1 MKKFEDGTIFYE
13 KQDLIDN
20 YRIAYDKAKEAA
32 VAAAQVSMVPLLE
45 MEKMWLEKRAKIKA
59 NNEKS

>member
-20 YRIAYDKAKEAA
+20 YRKAYDKAKEAA
-32 VAAAQVSMVPLLE
+32 VAAQQVSMPPLLI
-45 MEKMWLEKRAKIKA
+45 MEKLYTDKYGK
-59 NNEKS
+59 KS